1 MYDFVDVARLFL
13 KKVRTKKEERGT
25 DFYSL

>member
-1 MYDFVDVARLFL
+1 MYDFADVARLFL
-13 KKVRTKKEERGT
+13 KKDRTKKEERGT